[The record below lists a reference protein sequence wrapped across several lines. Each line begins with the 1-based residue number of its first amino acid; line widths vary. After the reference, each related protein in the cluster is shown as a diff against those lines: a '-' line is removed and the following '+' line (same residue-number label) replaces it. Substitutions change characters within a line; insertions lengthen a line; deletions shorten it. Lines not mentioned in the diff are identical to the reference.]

1 MKLKTI
7 IIIAIIILLF
17 YGCSYIGN
25 RLPQTGSQSEFK
37 WNLTSI
43 TNEINEQWANQ
54 TSSSSFTRTELPAQ
68 LTPQKDGRFEGV
80 MEVDC
85 TNRLCEAKD
94 CIVDYSNVPEMQ
106 DFAKKVASMCA
117 IEYPKIKER
126 LRNSDIKLPHRF
138 IINKTLEYPAGHV
151 VAGYEQDGDISL
163 NAEEFTKNPGDLGA
177 IIHEMVHAV
186 QRYDGEYPSW
196 ACEGIADY
204 MRAWLGYNERGVPR
218 CSSYFPNY
226 TSGYQCAAALF
237 KYIEREYDTEII
249 TRADESMRHNSYDD
263 SMFYDRTGKSL
274 EELWQECKEK
284 DCKFAE

>member
-7 IIIAIIILLF
+7 IILVIIVLMF

-25 RLPQTGSQSEFK
+25 RLPQMSSEKEFK
-37 WNLTSI
+37 WNITSVTTDI
-43 TNEINEQWANQ
+43 KVEFPNQ
-54 TSSSSFTRTELPAQ
+54 TSSSSFTRKELP
-68 LTPQKDGRFEGV
+68 PQKDGRFEGV
-80 MEVDC
+80 MDIDC
-85 TNRLCEAKD
+85 TNRLCETKD
-94 CIVDYSNVPEMQ
+94 CIVDYSSVPEMQ

-126 LRNSDIKLPHRF
+126 LRNPDIKLPHRF
-138 IINKTLEYPAGHV
+138 IINKTLEY
-151 VAGYEQDGDISL
+151 AGYELDGDIYL
-163 NAEEFTKNPGDLGA
+163 NAEHFAKNPGDLGS

-204 MRAWLGYNERGVPR
+204 MRAWLGYNEQGVPR

-237 KYIEREYDTEII
+237 RFIEREYDIEII
-249 TRADESMRHNSYDD
+249 ARADETMRHSSYDD

-274 EELWQECKEK
+274 EELWKECREK
-284 DCKFAE
+284 DCKIAE